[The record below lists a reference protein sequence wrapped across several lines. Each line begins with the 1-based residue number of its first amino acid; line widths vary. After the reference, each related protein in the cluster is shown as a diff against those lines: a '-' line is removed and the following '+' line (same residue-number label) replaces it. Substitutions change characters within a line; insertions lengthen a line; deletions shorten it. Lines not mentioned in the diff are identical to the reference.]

1 MALDI
6 FEHVFYAGCTLE
18 RLFLWRKKMTA
29 FTRRLSNNFGDVFAA
44 NWRQLRAK
52 LPLHRGMAFG
62 LIILVGL
69 VAFETFNFSTT
80 EFALADLL
88 GDLSFAGFHWA
99 TILALAFC
107 SIDFAGIARLMTP
120 ENDGSEPMEIWYLL
134 GAWFLGATM
143 NAMLTWWSVSL
154 ALINHGG
161 LGNEVL
167 GREALLTGV
176 PVFIAALVWLIRI
189 LLIGTLTLAGG
200 RLFSFKQQPR
210 QKPRRQ
216 QVRPTAQA
224 AAARVAP
231 AASSQ
236 PSRRSR
242 PVPRREPRYAPDPAV
257 ARSRRRR

>member
-1 MALDI
+1 
-6 FEHVFYAGCTLE
+6 
-18 RLFLWRKKMTA
+18 MTA
-29 FTRRLSNNFGDVFAA
+29 FTRRLSTNFSDILGSS
-44 NWRQLRAK
+44 WRQVRREN
-52 LPLHRGMAFG
+52 PFHRGMAFG

-88 GDLSFAGFHWA
+88 GDLSFAGVHWA

-120 ENDGSEPMEIWYLL
+120 EQDGDPPMEIWYLL

-154 ALINHGG
+154 ALINHAG

-176 PVFIAALVWLIRI
+176 PLFIAALVWLIRI

-200 RLFSFKQQPR
+200 RLFSFSD
-210 QKPRRQ
+210 RRANSRRRSQ
-216 QVRPTAQA
+216 ARPASRPSEA
-224 AAARVAP
+224 AV
-231 AASSQ
+231 AASSSGRTT
-236 PSRRSR
+236 SRSN
-242 PVPRREPRYAPDPAV
+242 PVPRREPQYAPNPAV
-257 ARSRRRR
+257 ARGRGRR

>member
-1 MALDI
+1 
-6 FEHVFYAGCTLE
+6 
-18 RLFLWRKKMTA
+18 MTA
-29 FTRRLSNNFGDVFAA
+29 FTRRLSINFGDEFTKALHD
-44 NWRQLRAK
+44 LRNR

-88 GDLSFAGFHWA
+88 GDLSFASFSWA

-120 ENDGSEPMEIWYLL
+120 ENEGAEPMEIWYLL

-154 ALINHGG
+154 ALINHSG

-167 GREALLTGV
+167 GRDALLTGV
-176 PVFIAALVWLIRI
+176 PVFIAALVWLIRV

-200 RLFSFKQQPR
+200 RLFSFNKTRARAQRRPQARPST
-210 QKPRRQ
+210 KPATA
-216 QVRPTAQA
+216 QVTASAAKRPT
-224 AAARVAP
+224 RR
-231 AASSQ
+231 SQ
-236 PSRRSR
+236 PI
-242 PVPRREPRYAPDPAV
+242 PRREPHYAPEPAV
-257 ARSRRRR
+257 ARGRNRR

>member
-1 MALDI
+1 
-6 FEHVFYAGCTLE
+6 
-18 RLFLWRKKMTA
+18 MTA
-29 FTRRLSNNFGDVFAA
+29 FTRRLSTNFGDIF
-44 NWRQLRAK
+44 NQSWHEMRDR

-88 GDLSFAGFHWA
+88 GDLSFAGFSWA

-120 ENDGSEPMEIWYLL
+120 ENEGSDPMEIWYLL

-154 ALINHGG
+154 ALINHSG

-167 GREALLTGV
+167 GRDALLTGV
-176 PVFIAALVWLIRI
+176 PVFIAALVWLIRV

-200 RLFSFKQQPR
+200 RLFSFNKDRSKTPHRVKVRHNSR
-210 QKPRRQ
+210 QASAP
-216 QVRPTAQA
+216 VTAT
-224 AAARVAP
+224 
-231 AASSQ
+231 ASAT
-236 PSRRSR
+236 PSRRSK
-242 PVPRREPRYAPDPAV
+242 PVPRREPHYAPEPAI
-257 ARSRRRR
+257 ARGRTRR

>member
-1 MALDI
+1 
-6 FEHVFYAGCTLE
+6 
-18 RLFLWRKKMTA
+18 MTA
-29 FTRRLSNNFGDVFAA
+29 FARRLSNNFSDILAD
-44 NWRQLRAK
+44 NLKQLRRS

-69 VAFETFNFSTT
+69 VAFESFNFSTT

-154 ALINHGG
+154 ALINHSG

-200 RLFSFKQQPR
+200 RLFSFNQQT
-210 QKPRRQ
+210 QSMAKSRRQ
-216 QVRPTAQA
+216 QARPVAQ
-224 AAARVAP
+224 P
-231 AASSQ
+231 AASMTAASGR
-236 PSRRSR
+236 SAKRSR

-257 ARSRRRR
+257 ASGRSSR

>member
-1 MALDI
+1 MNLNDLIASSWQL
-6 FEHVFYAGCTLE
+6 L
-18 RLFLWRKKMTA
+18 
-29 FTRRLSNNFGDVFAA
+29 RR
-44 NWRQLRAK
+44 K
-52 LPLHRGMAFG
+52 LPLQRGMAFG

-88 GDLSFAGFHWA
+88 GDLSFAGLHWA

-120 ENDGSEPMEIWYLL
+120 EDNSSQPMEIWYLL

-143 NAMLTWWSVSL
+143 NATLTWWSVSL
-154 ALINHGG
+154 ALINHTG

-200 RLFSFKQQPR
+200 RLFSFNQSR
-210 QKPRRQ
+210 SKPKRRMKT
-216 QVRPTAQA
+216 RPTS
-224 AAARVAP
+224 RP
-231 AASSQ
+231 ATASVGPSAGRS
-236 PSRRSR
+236 SRRSN

-257 ARSRRRR
+257 ARGRSQR